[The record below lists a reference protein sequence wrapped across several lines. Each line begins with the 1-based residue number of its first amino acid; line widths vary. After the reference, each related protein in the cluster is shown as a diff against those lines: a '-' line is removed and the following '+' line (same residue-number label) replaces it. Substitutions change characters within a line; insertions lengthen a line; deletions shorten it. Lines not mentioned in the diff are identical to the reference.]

1 MVRRKVRK
9 EILALALPI
18 ALSNLLERAVHIVDI
33 FLVGGL
39 GASAIAAVGL
49 AQLMVF
55 LVMSLV
61 QGITLG
67 TLVVVAQLWGA
78 GRREEAAKTSYQTLI
93 LGSAFGI
100 IFGLL
105 GIVLGRAGSVLLGAE
120 GEVVVLTHSYLFLIF
135 SFFIFTVLV
144 SALSAIIQGTGD
156 TRTPMFA
163 VLMINILHVVIAY
176 PLIYGKLGLPQ
187 IGIQGAAI
195 AVGFSEF
202 CGAAFLLAKAIQKD
216 LLLRSLKP
224 ELTRKVL
231 RVGFPITLDR
241 ILQNTGQILYAKAV
255 LLYGTIAYA
264 AHQVGLAIEA
274 FSYMPGA
281 GFAVA
286 AATAVGQSLGARDI
300 ARAKIENYEA
310 NRLAVIIMAGMG
322 IIFFFFPY
330 LLLRAFTSDP
340 AVIDLGSLFLKIV
353 AVMQIP
359 LAITMVL
366 SGSLKGAGDTRFLV
380 LVTLS
385 GMWVVRLPIA
395 FILAVV
401 MHLGIAYVWGVMV
414 LDWLAR
420 MIVILAR
427 YRSER
432 WQEIRLVEK

>member
-1 MVRRKVRK
+1 MVRRKIRK

-18 ALSNLLERAVHIVDI
+18 AISNLLERAVHIVDI

-55 LVMSLV
+55 FVMSLV

-67 TLVVVAQLWGA
+67 TLVVVAQMWGA
-78 GRREEAAKTSYQTLI
+78 GKREEAARTSYQSVMV
-93 LGSAFGI
+93 GSIIGI
-100 IFGLL
+100 IFGML
-105 GIVLGRAGSVLLGAE
+105 GIVLGRQGSILLGAE
-120 GEVVVLTHSYLFLIF
+120 AEVVALAHAYLLLIF
-135 SFFIFTVLV
+135 SFFIFPVLV

-163 VLMINILHVVIAY
+163 VLMINVLHVVIAY

-187 IGIQGAAI
+187 LGIQGAAI
-195 AVGFSEF
+195 AVGLSEL
-202 CGAAFLLAKAIQKD
+202 CGAAFLLAKAIKKG
-216 LLLRSLKP
+216 LLLRSLRP
-224 ELTRKVL
+224 ELTRRVL
-231 RVGFPITLDR
+231 WVGFPITLDR
-241 ILQNTGQILYAKAV
+241 ILQNTGQIFYAKVV
-255 LLYGTIAYA
+255 LLYGTITYA

-274 FSYMPGA
+274 LSFMPGA

-286 AATAVGQSLGARDI
+286 AATAVGQSLGANNI

-310 NRLAVIIMAGMG
+310 NRLAVIVMAGMG

-340 AVIDLGSLFLKIV
+340 EVISLGSLFLKIV

-380 LVTLS
+380 LVTLA
-385 GMWVVRLPIA
+385 GMWVVRLPMA
-395 FILAVV
+395 FMVAAVL
-401 MHLGIAYVWGVMV
+401 HLGIAYVWGVMV
-414 LDWLAR
+414 LDWVTR
-420 MIVILAR
+420 MGVVLAR

-432 WQEIRLVEK
+432 WQEIRLVQE

>member
-1 MVRRKVRK
+1 MVRRKIRK

-18 ALSNLLERAVHIVDI
+18 AISNLLERAVHIIDV

-55 LVMSLV
+55 FVMSLV
-61 QGITLG
+61 QGVSLG

-78 GRREEAAKTSYQTLI
+78 GKRNEAGRTAYQSLI
-93 LGSAFGI
+93 LGMITAVIFSLMGI
-100 IFGLL
+100 AL
-105 GIVLGRAGSVLLGAE
+105 GKQGAILLGAE
-120 GEVVVLTHSYLFLIF
+120 GEVISLVSGYLVLIF
-135 SFFIFTVLV
+135 SFFIFTVMG
-144 SALSAIIQGTGD
+144 SILSAIIQGTGD
-156 TRTPMFA
+156 TRTPMLA
-163 VLMINILHVVIAY
+163 ILMVNILHVVVAY
-176 PLIYGKLGLPQ
+176 PLIYGRLGFPQ
-187 IGIQGAAI
+187 LGVKGAAI
-195 AVGFSEF
+195 AVAISEL
-202 CGAAFLLAKAIQKD
+202 CGVLFLLKRAIKKD
-216 LLLRSLKP
+216 LLLKALEP

-231 RVGFPITLDR
+231 WVGFPISLDR

-274 FSYMPGA
+274 LSFMPGA

-286 AATAVGQSLGARDI
+286 AATAVGQSLGANNI

-310 NRLAVIIMAGMG
+310 NRLAVIVMAGMG
-322 IIFFFFPY
+322 VIFFFFPY

-340 AVIDLGSLFLKIV
+340 EVISLGSLFLKIV
-353 AVMQIP
+353 AVMQVP

-380 LVTLS
+380 LVTLT
-385 GMWVVRLPIA
+385 GMWLVRLPIA
-395 FILAVV
+395 FILAGVL
-401 MHLGIAYVWGVMV
+401 HLGIAYVWGVMV
-414 LDWLAR
+414 LDWVAR
-420 MIVILAR
+420 MIVALAR

-432 WQEIRLVEK
+432 WQEIRLVQ